1 MSPFLLGA
9 IDLFDIFFNY
19 ILICVVLKKLLI
31 KNFELFFFNNKYEEN
46 LNLLIIN
53 QKKFLYNQH
62 IYYFIYILTLLR
74 I

>member
-31 KNFELFFFNNKYEEN
+31 KNFELFFFTNIYEEN

-53 QKKFLYNQH
+53 HKNVLYNQH